1 MIVMMMVVVVWVVM
15 MYIKKEQNLYWFYFL
30 IYTLK
35 MKSQYVIVGP
45 LPILPTHSTN
55 YFFSTTTLVKS
66 T

>member
-1 MIVMMMVVVVWVVM
+1 MF
-15 MYIKKEQNLYWFYFL
+15 KASHNKNLYWFYFL

-55 YFFSTTTLVKS
+55 YFFSTATLVKS
-66 T
+66 TLFCLKKDILL